1 VIVNARVSGKGETD
15 EATVAGVGDCPA
27 FREVIEQARVLARIA
42 RPILIQGERG
52 TGKELLA
59 RFIHAASPRRDQPY
73 LIVNCGAFQDEL
85 LVSHIFGHE
94 KGAFTGA
101 TEQRLGVFERADHG
115 TLFLDEIAN
124 LSRNAQ
130 ARLHRVV
137 EYQTFQR
144 VGGTTPIKVD
154 VRVIAATNAD
164 LGALIERGEFMADL
178 YDRLRFAE
186 IVLPPLRQRREDVT
200 ALIEHFVARL
210 QDELPDLGAARF
222 TEAALEALTRYEW
235 PGNIREL
242 KNVIERL
249 YVCDRDRT
257 IEASELPLEITTAEP
272 MRGTF
277 AQKVR
282 AFEKTLL
289 LTALKDAKGNQRE
302 AAQRLGLSYDQLRHY
317 YRKYE
322 LGALVRSTDPLA

>member
-1 VIVNARVSGKGETD
+1 MDDRD
-15 EATVAGVGDCPA
+15 ESDLLAIAGIGRSRA
-27 FREVIEQARVLARIA
+27 FLDVVEQARQLAKIP
-42 RPILIQGERG
+42 RPILVRGERG

-59 RFIHAASPRRDQPY
+59 RFIHAASPRRDRPY

-85 LVSHIFGHE
+85 LVSHLFGHE

-101 TEQRLGVFERADHG
+101 VEGRVGVFERAHGG

-124 LSRNAQ
+124 LSRQAQ

-144 VGGTTPIKVD
+144 VGGTEPIRVD
-154 VRVIAATNAD
+154 VRVVAATNAD
-164 LGALIERGEFMADL
+164 LAALIERGEFMADL

-186 IVLPPLRQRREDVT
+186 IVLPPLRERRDDIPL
-200 ALIEHFVARL
+200 LIQHVVACL
-210 QDELPDLGAARF
+210 LEELPDLGKARF
-222 TEAALEALTRYEW
+222 TDAAVRDLVAYHW

-249 YVCDRDRT
+249 YVSDRDRT
-257 IEASELPLEITTAEP
+257 IQPSELPLEVTSDEP
-272 MRGTF
+272 IRGTF
-277 AQKVR
+277 SQRVR

-289 LTALKDAKGNQRE
+289 RNALKDTGGNQQ
-302 AAQRLGLSYDQLRHY
+302 AAARQLGMTYDQFRHY
-317 YRKYE
+317 YKKYG
-322 LGALVRSTDPLA
+322 LSDPPAG

>member
-1 VIVNARVSGKGETD
+1 MDDRD
-15 EATVAGVGDCPA
+15 ESDLLAIAGIGRSRA
-27 FREVIEQARVLARIA
+27 FRDVVEQARQLAKIP
-42 RPILIQGERG
+42 RPILVRGERG

-59 RFIHAASPRRDQPY
+59 RFIHAASPRRDRPY

-85 LVSHIFGHE
+85 LVSHLFGHE

-101 TEQRLGVFERADHG
+101 VERRVGVFERAHGG

-124 LSRNAQ
+124 LSRHAQ

-144 VGGTTPIKVD
+144 VGGTEPIRVD
-154 VRVIAATNAD
+154 VRVVAATNAD
-164 LGALIERGEFMADL
+164 LAALIERGEFMADL

-186 IVLPPLRQRREDVT
+186 IVLPPLRERRDDIPL
-200 ALIEHFVARL
+200 LIQHVVSCLLE
-210 QDELPDLGAARF
+210 ELPDLGQARF
-222 TEAALEALTRYEW
+222 TDAAVRDLVAYHW

-249 YVCDRDRT
+249 YVSDRDRT
-257 IEASELPLEITTAEP
+257 IQPSELPLEVTSDEP
-272 MRGTF
+272 IRGTF
-277 AQKVR
+277 SQRVR

-289 LTALKDAKGNQRE
+289 RNALKDTGGNQQ
-302 AAQRLGLSYDQLRHY
+302 AAARQLGMTYDQFRHY
-317 YRKYE
+317 YKKYG
-322 LGALVRSTDPLA
+322 LSDPPTG

>member
-1 VIVNARVSGKGETD
+1 MSGETERD
-15 EATVAGVGDCPA
+15 DPASVVGVGRAPA
-27 FREVIEQARVLARIA
+27 FLEVVEQARDLSRIP
-42 RPILIQGERG
+42 RPILIRGERG

-59 RFIHAASPRRDQPY
+59 RFIHTASPRRDEPY

-85 LVSHIFGHE
+85 LVSHLFGHE
-94 KGAFTGA
+94 RGAFTGA
-101 TEQRLGVFERADHG
+101 TEQRVGVFERADHG

-124 LSRNAQ
+124 LSRQAQ

-144 VGGTTPIKVD
+144 VGGATPIKVD
-154 VRVIAATNAD
+154 VRLIAATNAD
-164 LGALIERGEFMADL
+164 LGALIERGEFMPDL

-186 IVLPPLRQRREDVT
+186 IFLPPLRERREDVPL
-200 ALIEHFVARL
+200 LIEHFVARL

-222 TEAALEALTRYEW
+222 TDAAIEELTTYDW

-257 IEASELPLEITTAEP
+257 IQASELPLEVTTTEP
-272 MRGTF
+272 IRGSF
-277 AQKVR
+277 SQRVR

-302 AAQRLGLSYDQLRHY
+302 AARQLGMSYDQFRHY
-317 YRKYE
+317 YRKYDLGE
-322 LGALVRSTDPLA
+322 LIR

>member
-1 VIVNARVSGKGETD
+1 MGD
-15 EATVAGVGDCPA
+15 ERERDVTAVAGIGSCPV
-27 FREVIEQARVLARIA
+27 FSEVVEQARELARIP
-42 RPILIQGERG
+42 RPILIRGERG

-59 RFIHAASPRRDQPY
+59 RFIHVASPRRDQPY

-101 TEQRLGVFERADHG
+101 TEQRVGVFERADRG

-144 VGGTTPIKVD
+144 VGGASPIKVD

-164 LGALIERGEFMADL
+164 LGAMIERGEFMPDL

-186 IVLPPLRQRREDVT
+186 ILLPPLRQRRQDVP
-200 ALIEHFVARL
+200 ALIEHFIARL
-210 QDELPDLGAARF
+210 HDELPDLGAARF
-222 TEAALEALTRYEW
+222 TAAAIAELTSYDW

-257 IEASELPLEITTAEP
+257 IQASELPLEVTTTEP
-272 MRGTF
+272 IRGTF
-277 AQKVR
+277 SQRVA
-282 AFEKTLL
+282 AFEKVLV
-289 LTALKDAKGNQRE
+289 LTALKDAQGSQRD
-302 AAQRLGLSYDQLRHY
+302 AARQLGMSYDQFRHY
-317 YRKYE
+317 YRKYGLGE
-322 LGALVRSTDPLA
+322 LSR